1 MEDSHH
7 KDLQVN
13 EKVARIYKP
22 RFTVIPFFDLKESVF
37 TSPAI
42 ILTSFA
48 DETEWFVTVIVIP
61 SSPVITLI
69 HNTTLFIFTIV
80 VLTLFPI
87 LESGVNR
94 ITKDTSCN
102 VEKLLWLCTCGA
114 KRYKWLALSDSFVI
128 LRPLAPDVVT
138 ANHRLRSIQ
147 SYIFLWQLTV
157 VSANHASSKS
167 GLDNTCLPFL
177 HQPRGTLVTHNQD
190 FHHLLKHFTCSVS
203 HQSRSTFVFLLCMS
217 FLSIA
222 YSLQLT
228 CAVVL

>member
-1 MEDSHH
+1 MNVYYSSTPLRLYFDLKKMEDSHH
-7 KDLQVN
+7 KDLEVN

-22 RFTVIPFFDLKESVF
+22 RLTVIPFFDLKESVF

-87 LESGVNR
+87 LESGVNT

-102 VEKLLWLCTCGA
+102 RRETA
-114 KRYKWLALSDSFVI
+114 LAL
-128 LRPLAPDVVT
+128 
-138 ANHRLRSIQ
+138 
-147 SYIFLWQLTV
+147 YLWCQKV
-157 VSANHASSKS
+157 QMVSSK
-167 GLDNTCLPFL
+167 
-177 HQPRGTLVTHNQD
+177 
-190 FHHLLKHFTCSVS
+190 
-203 HQSRSTFVFLLCMS
+203 
-217 FLSIA
+217 
-222 YSLQLT
+222 
-228 CAVVL
+228 

>member
-1 MEDSHH
+1 M
-7 KDLQVN
+7 
-13 EKVARIYKP
+13 
-22 RFTVIPFFDLKESVF
+22 
-37 TSPAI
+37 
-42 ILTSFA
+42 
-48 DETEWFVTVIVIP
+48 
-61 SSPVITLI
+61 
-69 HNTTLFIFTIV
+69 
-80 VLTLFPI
+80 LTLFPI

-177 HQPRGTLVTHNQD
+177 HQPRDTLVTHNQD

-228 CAVVL
+228 CAVVLWWSRFLLSYGRSAIPNYRAKSRKKKQSITTICWFGLPKLGLVKETSSKKNNPAMYDMPPQLPFGRKVMIQTKWT

>member
-22 RFTVIPFFDLKESVF
+22 RLTVIPFFDLKESVF
-37 TSPAI
+37 TSPTI

-114 KRYKWLALSDSFVI
+114 KRYKWLALSDSFVT

-138 ANHRLRSIQ
+138 ANHANHRLRSIQ

-157 VSANHASSKS
+157 VSANYASSKS
-167 GLDNTCLPFL
+167 GLGVTFL
-177 HQPRGTLVTHNQD
+177 NRSYTD
-190 FHHLLKHFTCSVS
+190 RKSV
-203 HQSRSTFVFLLCMS
+203 V
-217 FLSIA
+217 
-222 YSLQLT
+222 
-228 CAVVL
+228 